1 MSKIRFALIPV
12 ALCLALLAPAA
23 SDAAGRK
30 AAPPALA
37 QIDTDHDGTVSADEV
52 KKAADA
58 RFDALDTDHDGKLE
72 AKELAGVVSPR
83 ALKKADADK
92 DGTLDKAEFEA
103 IATYRFQK
111 ADTNQDGTLDD
122 KEMKSYQGKALAK
135 LLGLSATP

>member
-1 MSKIRFALIPV
+1 MLKIRSILVPA
-12 ALCLALLAPAA
+12 ALCLVLLAPAGA
-23 SDAAGRK
+23 DAAGRK

-37 QIDTDHDGTVSADEV
+37 QLDTDHDGTVSLDEV
-52 KKAADA
+52 KKAADT

-72 AKELAGVVSPR
+72 AKELTGVVSAR
-83 ALKKADADK
+83 ALKKADTDK
-92 DGTLDKAEFEA
+92 DGTLDKAEFEG

-135 LLGLSATP
+135 LLGL